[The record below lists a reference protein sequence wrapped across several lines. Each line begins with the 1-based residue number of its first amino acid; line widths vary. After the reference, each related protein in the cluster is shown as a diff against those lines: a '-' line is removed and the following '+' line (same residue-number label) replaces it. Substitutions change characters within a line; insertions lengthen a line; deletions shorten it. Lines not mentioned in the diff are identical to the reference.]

1 MTEQRIQRHKFV
13 EFRYS
18 IQDEAGNV
26 LEQIDL
32 PVSYVHS
39 ADSGMLEKLEQALE
53 GHAAGDD
60 VSVTLSPQEGFG
72 PHRPEL
78 TFTDDVDN
86 VPEQFRFVGAQ
97 VEMQNDRGEVKTFSV
112 SKIAKGK
119 LTVDGNHPL
128 AGKVL
133 TFTLNILSVRD
144 ATPQEIEQGRPKGE
158 MLLH

>member
-1 MTEQRIQRHKFV
+1 MTAQRIQKHKYV

-18 IQDEAGNV
+18 IKDEAGNV

-32 PVSYVHS
+32 PVSYVHNAAS
-39 ADSGMLEKLEQALE
+39 DLLEKIEQALE
-53 GHAAGDD
+53 GHCAGDD
-60 VSVTLSPQEGFG
+60 VSVTISPEEGFG

-78 TFTDDVDN
+78 TFTDDIAN

-112 SKIAKGK
+112 SKISKGK

-133 TFTLNILSVRD
+133 TFTLKILSVRD
-144 ATPQEIEQGRPKGE
+144 ATPQEIAQDRSQGE